1 MIIQR
6 LCVVGPFCIFVFC
19 RRPKIQIPFGESKN
33 MTRGEAQNPRICH
46 KQVSTSDTVAPNIIR
61 KMGEWSCVCL

>member
-6 LCVVGPFCIFVFC
+6 LCVVGPFCILSK
-19 RRPKIQIPFGESKN
+19 KILPFGESKN
-33 MTRGEAQNPRICH
+33 MTREEAQNPRIYH
-46 KQVSTSDTVAPNIIR
+46 KQVSTSDTDAPNIIR